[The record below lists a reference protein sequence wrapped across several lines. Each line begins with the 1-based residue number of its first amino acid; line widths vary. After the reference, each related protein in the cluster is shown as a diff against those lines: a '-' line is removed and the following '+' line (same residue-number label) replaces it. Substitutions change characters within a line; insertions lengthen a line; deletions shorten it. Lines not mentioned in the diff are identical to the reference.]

1 MKCALGELLENPK
14 ALFVPIHGIGGA
26 IATLYASMFERGVT
40 SFSNV
45 DMANN
50 DEYQMQDKT

>member
-1 MKCALGELLENPK
+1 MECALGELLENPK

-26 IATLYASMFERGVT
+26 EATLYASMFERGVT

-45 DMANN
+45 DFT
-50 DEYQMQDKT
+50 Y